1 MYFLCVFVTMGNMY
15 KDVMKFGED
24 ILFSL
29 YVTINDLYNKHIVFF
44 EDMEISWSVN
54 LLN

>member
-1 MYFLCVFVTMGNMY
+1 MYFLYVFVTMGNMY

-29 YVTINDLYNKHIVFF
+29 YITINDLCNKNLVFF

-54 LLN
+54 LPN